1 VAGWS
6 GRKGGNVI
14 IDVHGHFT
22 QVPPELDAYRG
33 RQIMQLSRPRGRG
46 DAGISDDNLREHL
59 QPHVTQT
66 RERGVD
72 RIIWGPRAA
81 FMGHEFGPEWISRFW
96 TEINNDLIART
107 VEMYPDLFLP
117 AFQLPQSPGIAPA
130 GCIPEVERCVAMG
143 FVSCQ
148 INPDPSGGAAPLSP
162 SLGDKSWYPLYEKL
176 CEYDIVGLIH
186 AANTLNPH
194 LHMNGAHYVNTDVA
208 AVIELTTST
217 VFKDFPDLKIVIPHG
232 GGGIPFHWNR
242 MRAIHTESRL
252 EPFED
257 VVRNLYFD
265 LSTYDPESIELTIKK
280 MGADNVVYAS
290 EMWGS
295 AKSVDPLTGRK
306 FDDNLHMVT
315 DIDWLTDDDRYKI
328 LEGNARKLY
337 SRAKF

>member
-1 VAGWS
+1 
-6 GRKGGNVI
+6 VI

-22 QVPPELDAYRG
+22 QVPVELDAYRG
-33 RQIMQLSRPRGRG
+33 RLIMQLSRPRGKG
-46 DAGISDDNLREHL
+46 TAGISDDNLREHL
-59 QPHVTQT
+59 QPHVTET
-66 RERGVD
+66 RARGID
-72 RIIWGPRAA
+72 KIIWGPRAGL
-81 FMGHEFGPEWISRFW
+81 MGHEFGTEWISRYW
-96 TEINNDLIART
+96 TEVNNDLIART
-107 VEMYPDLFLP
+107 VEMYPDLFIP
-117 AFQLPQSPGIAPA
+117 AFQLPQSPGVAPA
-130 GCIPEVERCVAMG
+130 ESIAELERCVGMG

-148 INPDPSGGAAPLSP
+148 INPDPSGGIAPLSP

-176 CEYDIVGLIH
+176 CEHDIVGLIH
-186 AANTLNPH
+186 AAATLNPH
-194 LHMNGAHYVNTDVA
+194 LHMNAAHYVNTDVA
-208 AVIELTTST
+208 AVVELTTST
-217 VFKDFPDLKIVIPHG
+217 VFKDFPELKLVVPHA

-265 LSTYDPESIELTIKK
+265 LSTYDQESVELTIKK

-295 AKSVDPLTGRK
+295 AKSVDPLTNRK

-315 DIDWLTDDDRYKI
+315 GIDWLSDEDKYKI

>member
-1 VAGWS
+1 M
-6 GRKGGNVI
+6 I

-22 QVPPELDAYRG
+22 QVPAELDAYRG
-33 RQIMQLSRPRGRG
+33 RQIMQLGRVRGRG

-59 QPHVTQT
+59 QPHVAQA
-66 RERGVD
+66 RERGID
-72 RIIWGPRAA
+72 KIIWGPRAA
-81 FMGHEFGPEWISRFW
+81 FMGHEFGSADISRNW

-107 VEMYPDLFLP
+107 TEMYPDLFLS
-117 AFQLPQSPGIAPA
+117 AFQLPQSPGVPPA
-130 GCIPEVERCVAMG
+130 QCVPELERCVAMG

-148 INPDPSGGAAPLSP
+148 INPDPSGGVAPLSP
-162 SLGDKSWYPLYEKL
+162 SLGDRSWYPLYEKL
-176 CEYDIVGLIH
+176 CEHDVVGLIH

-208 AVIELTTST
+208 AVVELTTSR
-217 VFKDFPDLKIVIPHG
+217 VFKDFPGLKLVIPHA

-265 LSTYDPESIELTIKK
+265 LSTYDADSIELTIRK
-280 MGADNVVYAS
+280 MGADNVLYAS

-295 AKSVDPLTGRK
+295 AKAVDPLTGRR

-315 DIDWLTDDDRYKI
+315 EIPWLDDEQRHKI

-337 SRAKF
+337 ARAKF

>member
-1 VAGWS
+1 M
-6 GRKGGNVI
+6 I

-117 AFQLPQSPGIAPA
+117 AFQLPQSPGVAPA

>member
-1 VAGWS
+1 M
-6 GRKGGNVI
+6 I

-66 RERGVD
+66 RERGID

-117 AFQLPQSPGIAPA
+117 AFQLPQSPGVAPA
-130 GCIPEVERCVAMG
+130 ASIPEIERCAAMG

-162 SLGDKSWYPLYEKL
+162 SLGDRSWYPLYEKL

-208 AVIELTTST
+208 AVVEFTTSK
-217 VFKDFPDLKIVIPHG
+217 VFKDFPELKIVIPHA

-257 VVRNLYFD
+257 AVRNLYFD

-280 MGADNVVYAS
+280 MGADNIVYAS

-295 AKSVDPLTGRK
+295 AKAVDPLTGRK

-315 DIDWLTDDDRYKI
+315 DIEWLTDDDRYKI

>member
-1 VAGWS
+1 M
-6 GRKGGNVI
+6 I

-22 QVPPELDAYRG
+22 QVPVELDAYRG
-33 RQIMQLSRPRGRG
+33 RLIMQLSRPRGKG
-46 DAGISDDNLREHL
+46 DPGISDDNLREHL

-66 RERGVD
+66 RERGID
-72 RIIWGPRAA
+72 KIIWGPRAGL
-81 FMGHEFGPEWISRFW
+81 MGHEFGPEWISQYW
-96 TEINNDLIART
+96 TQVNNDLIART
-107 VEMYPDLFLP
+107 VEMYPDLFVP
-117 AFQLPQSPGIAPA
+117 AFQLPQSPGVAPEKS
-130 GCIPEVERCVAMG
+130 IPELVRCAEMG

-148 INPDPSGGAAPLSP
+148 INPDPSGGIAPLSP

-176 CEYDIVGLIH
+176 CEYDLVGLIH
-186 AANTLNPH
+186 AAATLNPH

-208 AVIELTTST
+208 AVVELTTSR
-217 VFKDFPDLKIVIPHG
+217 VFKDFPDLKLVIPHA

-265 LSTYDPESIELTIKK
+265 LSTYDPESVELTIKK
-280 MGADNVVYAS
+280 MGADNIVYAS

-295 AKSVDPLTGRK
+295 AKSVDPLTGKK

-315 DIDWLTDDDRYKI
+315 DIEWLSDEDRYKI

>member
-1 VAGWS
+1 M
-6 GRKGGNVI
+6 I

-176 CEYDIVGLIH
+176 CEYDVVGLIH

>member
-1 VAGWS
+1 M
-6 GRKGGNVI
+6 I

-22 QVPPELDAYRG
+22 QVPAELDAYRG
-33 RQIMQLSRPRGRG
+33 RQIMQLARPRGRG
-46 DAGISDDNLREHL
+46 DAGISDDNLRDHL
-59 QPHVTQT
+59 QPHVTQA
-66 RERGVD
+66 RERGID
-72 RIIWGPRAA
+72 KIIWGPRAA
-81 FMGHEFGPEWISRFW
+81 FMGHEFGPADISRYW

-107 VEMYPDLFLP
+107 VDMYPDLFL
-117 AFQLPQSPGIAPA
+117 AALQLPQSPGVAPEN
-130 GCIPEVERCVAMG
+130 CIPELERCVAMG

-148 INPDPSGGAAPLSP
+148 INPDPSGGVAPLSP
-162 SLGDKSWYPLYEKL
+162 SLGDRSWYPLYEKL
-176 CEYDIVGLIH
+176 CEHDVVGLIH

-208 AVIELTTST
+208 AVVELTTSR
-217 VFKDFPDLKIVIPHG
+217 VFKDFPSLKLVVPHA

-265 LSTYDPESIELTIKK
+265 LSTYDAESIELTIRK
-280 MGADNVVYAS
+280 MGADNVLYAS

-295 AKSVDPLTGRK
+295 AKAVDPLTGRR

-315 DIDWLTDDDRYKI
+315 GIDWLTDEQRHKI

-337 SRAKF
+337 TRAKF

>member
-1 VAGWS
+1 M
-6 GRKGGNVI
+6 I

-22 QVPPELDAYRG
+22 QVPAELDAYRG
-33 RQIMQLSRPRGRG
+33 RQIMQLGRPRGKG

-59 QPHVTQT
+59 QPHVRQLT
-66 RERGVD
+66 ERGIDKV
-72 RIIWGPRAA
+72 IWGPRAA
-81 FMGHEFGPEWISRFW
+81 FMGHEFGPEPISRFW

-107 VEMYPDLFLP
+107 VDMYPDQFLP
-117 AFQLPQSPGIAPA
+117 AFQLPQSPGKPLEN
-130 GCIPEVERCVAMG
+130 CIPEIERCAELG

-162 SLGDKSWYPLYEKL
+162 SMGDRAWYPLYEKL
-176 CEYDIVGLIH
+176 CEYELVGLIH

-208 AVIELTTST
+208 AVIELTTSR
-217 VFKDFPDLKIVIPHG
+217 VFKDFPALKLVVPHA

-265 LSTYDPESIELTIKK
+265 LSTYDAESIELTIKK
-280 MGADNVVYAS
+280 MGADNVLYAS

-295 AKSVDPLTGRK
+295 AKALDPLTGRK
-306 FDDNLHMVT
+306 FDDTVHMVT
-315 DIDWLTDDDRYKI
+315 DIDWLSDDDRHKI
-328 LEGNARKLY
+328 FEANARKLY